1 MKKTT
6 LFFLLTAFTCI
17 SFAQQIT
24 LIDFGLSDPDRTT
37 AGNWNNVTN
46 SSTLSSFTDLFD
58 NSGLSTGEILTLTD
72 AFDDAIKSAWYIND
86 EEYDYICEK
95 ATDEEL
101 DLFLGGDGGFSN
113 MKKALATVDNLI
125 DEMYNSL

>member
-1 MKKTT
+1 M
-6 LFFLLTAFTCI
+6 
-17 SFAQQIT
+17 S
-24 LIDFGLSDPDRTT
+24 RTQRK
-37 AGNWNNVTN
+37 
-46 SSTLSSFTDLFD
+46 LRTDIVFK
-58 NSGLSTGEILTLTD
+58 GCGGLTD
-72 AFDDAIKSAWYIND
+72 AFDYAIKSAWYIND

>member
-1 MKKTT
+1 MSREQRKLRTDIVFKG
-6 LFFLLTAFTCI
+6 CG
-17 SFAQQIT
+17 
-24 LIDFGLSDPDRTT
+24 GL
-37 AGNWNNVTN
+37 N
-46 SSTLSSFTDLFD
+46 
-58 NSGLSTGEILTLTD
+58 D

-101 DLFLGGDGGFSN
+101 DLFLGGDGKFSN
-113 MKKALATVDNLI
+113 MKKALATVGKLI